1 MGFLLFPLALHFK
14 FQLGILKIAIA
25 QVQYVK
31 YIVYTTLSSYE
42 FRFYVFYTI
51 ETTWMIYMW
60 AYKTVRT
67 FLGTCNKPIATS
79 LYRWAKHWAKHFH
92 SIFFRMRDDYIPA
105 NYDCFVDNSKF
116 CTLYL
121 CLRLNTSNFHTLTV
135 NLFIG
140 LVNLLYIIQWFH
152 VTIQLIVKEQ
162 ILKHGNLSKNIKRY
176 DDKVTFY
183 KLWYLTVIYV
193 INIFL

>member
-1 MGFLLFPLALHFK
+1 MCKIYCIHYLVFVRIPILCFL
-14 FQLGILKIAIA
+14 
-25 QVQYVK
+25 YDWNW
-31 YIVYTTLSSYE
+31 
-42 FRFYVFYTI
+42 
-51 ETTWMIYMW
+51 TWMIYMW

-67 FLGTCNKPIATS
+67 FLGTCNKPIETS
-79 LYRWAKHWAKHFH
+79 LRYRWAKHWAKHFH

-105 NYDCFVDNSKF
+105 NYDCFVDSSKF